1 MKESHHAISYIEI
14 SVANMSRAR
23 DFYGRAF
30 GWKFNDYG
38 PEYSGI
44 QAPDGNGEVGGL
56 GVGRGTGPGGVIALL
71 YSEDLDA
78 SAAAVEGAGGTI
90 IDAPYAYPGGRRFIF
105 GDVDGNVLGVYQP
118 SDG

>member
-1 MKESHHAISYIEI
+1 MNQSHHAISYIEI
-14 SVANMSRAR
+14 SVTDMARAR
-23 DFYGRAF
+23 EFYGQAF
-30 GWKFNDYG
+30 GWRFNDYG

-56 GVGRGTGPGGVIALL
+56 GVGRDPGPGGVIALL

-78 SAAAVEGAGGTI
+78 SAAAVESAGGTI
-90 IDAPYAYPGGRRFIF
+90 IEPPYEYPGGRRFIF
-105 GDVDGNVLGVYQP
+105 SDVAGNVLGVYQP